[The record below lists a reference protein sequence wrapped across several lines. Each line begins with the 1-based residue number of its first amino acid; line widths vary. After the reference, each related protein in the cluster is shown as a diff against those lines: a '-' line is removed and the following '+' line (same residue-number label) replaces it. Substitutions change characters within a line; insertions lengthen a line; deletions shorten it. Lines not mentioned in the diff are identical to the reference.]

1 MCCIADSFQML
12 YLIFFVLIFF
22 VLVFFVLVFLFGS
35 IVVACPGSPWRGRSR

>member
-12 YLIFFVLIFF
+12 YLIFFVL
-22 VLVFFVLVFLFGS
+22 VFLILVFLFGS